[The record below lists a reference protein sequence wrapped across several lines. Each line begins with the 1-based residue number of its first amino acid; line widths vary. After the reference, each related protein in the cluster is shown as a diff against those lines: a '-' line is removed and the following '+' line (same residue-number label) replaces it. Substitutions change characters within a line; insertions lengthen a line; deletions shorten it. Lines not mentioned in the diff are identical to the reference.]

1 MLVSGNLLGGQKLKP
16 ELSDIYCKLYTAQRT
31 IPVGTLVT
39 YDDIYKNPNE
49 QENKMELV
57 NTKVFEYCIV
67 NFNEDD
73 SPYVVIGPSAIATIG
88 EENPRDAALLKI
100 GCKHSDIINDDS
112 EVQIR
117 PFC

>member
-1 MLVSGNLLGGQKLKP
+1 
-16 ELSDIYCKLYTAQRT
+16 
-31 IPVGTLVT
+31 
-39 YDDIYKNPNE
+39 
-49 QENKMELV
+49 MELV

-67 NFNEDD
+67 NFNEDG
-73 SPYVVIGPSAIATIG
+73 SPYVIIGPSAIATIG